1 MSKHTLEQVLEALIN
16 KEEDRA
22 SELLHQFFVSKG
34 KSIYEELSQLDQQL
48 EEDELEE
55 GLGGVP
61 GQDFEDEIIADET
74 ELDDERLFSEAD
86 DEPEDPM
93 AADEPTEPE
102 ATADLAM
109 GDEEA
114 GELGADA
121 DMGGE
126 GGEQGEAEEAIQK
139 ADDAIEELRAIFA
152 ELMGGEGAEAG
163 SDAGAEE
170 LPAGDEAGAEETEES
185 YKAFGESAKLSA
197 VAPAQMGDDGDKSAK
212 SPVSSGP
219 KVSDQGAKPVKT
231 NTGTVKAGTEG
242 GLAKPSA
249 SAINTGN
256 VNVPGNKKAPA
267 YKNVAVPKNSD
278 TAGNKTSPVAK
289 N

>member
-22 SELLHQFFVSKG
+22 SELLHQFFVAKG

-55 GLGGVP
+55 GFGAAP
-61 GQDFEDEIIADET
+61 AQDFEDEVISDEA

-86 DEPEDPM
+86 DEAEDPM

-102 ATADLAM
+102 ATLDLA
-109 GDEEA
+109 A
-114 GELGADA
+114 
-121 DMGGE
+121 GGE
-126 GGEQGEAEEAIQK
+126 EGG
-139 ADDAIEELRAIFA
+139 
-152 ELMGGEGAEAG
+152 
-163 SDAGAEE
+163 E
-170 LPAGDEAGAEETEES
+170 LPAGDELPAEGGDEELKAQADEVIDELRDIFAKILGGDVGGEEGGEELPADDTGAEAGEEETEES
-185 YKAFGESAKLSA
+185 YQAFGESAKLTA

-249 SAINTGN
+249 TAIKTGN

-267 YKNVAVPKNSD
+267 YKNVSVPKNSD
-278 TAGNKTSPVAK
+278 SASNKTSPVAK
-289 N
+289 G